1 MSVAG
6 AVVVACVQLSPGAD
20 RAANLT
26 EAINGTREAA
36 ARGAWFVFFP
46 EYATLLNASGR
57 VMREAAMVEHFDLR
71 RSFRRAPHVW
81 SFADRRSSWCDCR
94 ERGDEPAVVV
104 VAEINLSE
112 VVKARSRIPSLTHDR
127 PFEVEIVDARSNVAA
142 DGHPLL

>member
-6 AVVVACVQLSPGAD
+6 AVVVGCVQLSPGAD

-26 EAINGTREAA
+26 EAIKGTREAV

-71 RSFRRAPHVW
+71 RSSRRAPHVW
-81 SFADRRSSWCDCR
+81 SFADRRSPWCDCR
-94 ERGDEPAVVV
+94 RRGDEPAVVV
-104 VAEINLSE
+104 AEINLRE
-112 VVKARSRIPSLTHDR
+112 VVKARSRIRSLTHDR
-127 PFEVEIVDARSNVAA
+127 PFEVEIVDARSSIAA